1 MEKRETEGTVRAK
14 HRKKAENAPIVPLML
29 VETCPGLTK
38 IGKKHWPAVR
48 AVLRELPVT
57 AASDMIAVQRFTE
70 AYAQVMEFQDQL
82 DTEGR
87 VYKALTEHGFSLRD
101 HPLVGQLE
109 DAERRLRMYMNEF
122 GLTPAS
128 RSKVKADGDGNGKK
142 DPLENLGL

>member
-1 MEKRETEGTVRAK
+1 MEKRELEGTTRAK
-14 HRKKAENAPIVPLML
+14 HRKKAENAPKVPVVLI
-29 VETCPGLTK
+29 EDCPGLTK
-38 IGKKHWPAVR
+38 LGKKHWPAVR

-70 AYAQVMEFQDQL
+70 AYAQVMDFQDTL
-82 DTEGR
+82 DKDGR
-87 VYKALTEHGFSLRD
+87 FYKALTENGFQLRP
-101 HPLVGQLE
+101 HPLVSQLE

-128 RSKVKADGDGNGKK
+128 RSKVKNDGDNPIK

>member
-1 MEKRETEGTVRAK
+1 MEKREVEGTVRAK
-14 HRKKAENAPIVPLML
+14 HRKKAENAPIVPTVLIDS
-29 VETCPGLTK
+29 CPGLTEL
-38 IGKKHWPAVR
+38 GKKHWPAVR

-70 AYAQVMEFQDQL
+70 AYAQVMDFQDTL
-82 DTEGR
+82 DDEGR
-87 VYKALTEHGFSLRD
+87 VYKALTKEGFQLRP
-101 HPLVGQLE
+101 HPLVAQLE

-128 RSKVKADGDGNGKK
+128 RSKVKSDGDDNAKK